1 MFSTLKLALLV
12 AVVTAGGFGYMYVTN
27 LQKDLAV
34 ARENTVRLEAA
45 VATSEASLQL
55 ERENFQRVSEL
66 NNELQDSLRRA
77 EEYGDELRATLQR
90 HNLTHLATKKPGLIQ
105 PRMQRNTDELW
116 KDLTAITTPD
126 TDSRV
131 QQSVEP

>member
-1 MFSTLKLALLV
+1 MFSTLKLALMA
-12 AVVTAGGFGYMYVTN
+12 AVITAAGFGYIYVTN
-27 LQKDLAV
+27 LQKDLAT
-34 ARENTVRLEAA
+34 AQENVVRLETA
-45 VATSEASLQL
+45 VATSEASLKL

-66 NNELQDSLRRA
+66 NNQLQTSLDRA
-77 EEYGDELRATLQR
+77 ETYGDELRATLQR

-126 TDSRV
+126 TDSGV
-131 QQSVEP
+131 QQSQP

>member
-1 MFSTLKLALLV
+1 MFSTLKLALMA
-12 AVVTAGGFGYMYVTN
+12 AVITAAGFGYMYVTN
-27 LQKDLAV
+27 LQKDLAT
-34 ARENTVRLEAA
+34 AQENVVRLETA
-45 VATSEASLQL
+45 VATSEASLKL

-66 NNELQDSLRRA
+66 NNQLQTSLDRA
-77 EEYGDELRATLQR
+77 ETYGDELRATLQR

-126 TDSRV
+126 TDSGV
-131 QQSVEP
+131 QQSQP

>member
-1 MFSTLKLALLV
+1 MA
-12 AVVTAGGFGYMYVTN
+12 AVITAAGFGYMYVTN
-27 LQKDLAV
+27 LQKDLAT
-34 ARENTVRLEAA
+34 AQENVVRLETA
-45 VATSEASLQL
+45 VATSEASLKL

-66 NNELQDSLRRA
+66 NNQLQTSLDRA
-77 EEYGDELRATLQR
+77 ETYGDELRATLQR

-126 TDSRV
+126 TDSGV
-131 QQSVEP
+131 QQSQP